1 MSFLKFSVKFY
12 HLNYDSKHIHNA
24 EQLIKKVV
32 EKKVVFV
39 RIWVIWLK
47 KIGRIILTDY
57 VNDSL
62 LYYKIPKDY
71 YDEVIKNN
79 NEIILEF

>member
-1 MSFLKFSVKFY
+1 M
-12 HLNYDSKHIHNA
+12 I
-24 EQLIKKVV
+24 
-32 EKKVVFV
+32 
-39 RIWVIWLK
+39 K